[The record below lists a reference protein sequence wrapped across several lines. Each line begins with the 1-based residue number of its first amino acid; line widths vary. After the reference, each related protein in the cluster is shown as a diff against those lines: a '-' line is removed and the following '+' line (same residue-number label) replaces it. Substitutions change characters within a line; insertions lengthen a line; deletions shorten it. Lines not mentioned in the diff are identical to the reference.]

1 MRSKKGNK
9 MSERNYVSNRVLL
22 CNASIDVIK
31 DKYEA
36 ERLYEYRSMVNK
48 IEEAH
53 TEIKR
58 LSKQPN
64 ASSSIKKIESQIVQ
78 YNIQLSRME
87 SEYPLQG
94 VIQRIKGKEEV
105 GQIERKQPP
114 EAMNSNR
121 PRKKKS
127 VIKALNRL
135 YDEGVFTALT
145 YIITFLWF
153 GYLVN
158 VVATADSHII
168 GKIFFIVW
176 SLVLAFLFVIH
187 KFGGSDDD

>member
-1 MRSKKGNK
+1 
-9 MSERNYVSNRVLL
+9 MSDRNYVSNRVLL
-22 CNASIDVIK
+22 CNASLDVIK

-36 ERLYEYRSMVNK
+36 ECLYEYRSMVNM

-64 ASSSIKKIESQIVQ
+64 ASSFIKKIESQIVK

-94 VIQRIKGKEEV
+94 VIQRIRGKEEV
-105 GQIERKQPP
+105 RQAEHKPT
-114 EAMNSNR
+114 EKATKSNR
-121 PRKKKS
+121 PRKKS

-176 SLVLAFLFVIH
+176 SLVLAFIFVTH
-187 KFGGSDDD
+187 KFGGNDDD